1 MWVPVSP
8 MNKLEDDGPVD
19 GRSSFADLTDADYSY
34 KYIVSLFLR
43 QMYHVFSLSEK
54 WVTSKIRQTQDA
66 NAHQKANGTC
76 RKAPENPLRKNATGK
91 PDRYGRTPTV
101 TSG

>member
-54 WVTSKIRQTQDA
+54 MVDIKDKTDTDSRRKRSSK
-66 NAHQKANGTC
+66 
-76 RKAPENPLRKNATGK
+76 
-91 PDRYGRTPTV
+91 
-101 TSG
+101 S